1 MTRLHLDFQ
10 MWTCCTATFHFQNNH
25 INVKLACCFSGCFS
39 LLWLCFRFFFS
50 FFLHVYDG
58 YLMHVRLWY
67 GLFSSLFFFIQ
78 HVHSLSLSSVKSV
91 TDPPSWHQPGSP
103 ERKRVPREILR
114 GLNSSP
120 THTTSTPFHQRGY
133 VRTWRSSKCSVT
145 DSNWASFNLVCVV
158 CSGEADVRVQRQHQH
173 CEEGQTDPERRGGAG
188 GSGSDQ
194 QHGRQTDQH
203 RYWQR

>member
-1 MTRLHLDFQ
+1 MLLQ
-10 MWTCCTATFHFQNNH
+10 WM
-25 INVKLACCFSGCFS
+25 CFTSVIV
-39 LLWLCFRFFFS
+39 
-50 FFLHVYDG
+50 FLI
-58 YLMHVRLWY
+58 
-67 GLFSSLFFFIQ
+67 FLFFPFFACIWRILDACKIVIFVFIPLLFYSTCPF
-78 HVHSLSLSSVKSV
+78 SLSLSSVKSV

-133 VRTWRSSKCSVT
+133 VRTWRSSKCSVV
-145 DSNWASFNLVCVV
+145 DSNWASFNLVCFVV